1 MESMSPASSSPPP
14 TSTLLT
20 RHPRLILLEE
30 RQFLRVMERR
40 NYAEF
45 NSNKQKILSLPSLTG
60 AFLLVV
66 FLEVER
72 IEGGAVAA
80 LAALLF
86 V

>member
-1 MESMSPASSSPPP
+1 MESISPASSSPPP

-30 RQFLRVMERR
+30 KQFLRVMRGGIMQSSTATSE
-40 NYAEF
+40 
-45 NSNKQKILSLPSLTG
+45 KILSLPSLTG